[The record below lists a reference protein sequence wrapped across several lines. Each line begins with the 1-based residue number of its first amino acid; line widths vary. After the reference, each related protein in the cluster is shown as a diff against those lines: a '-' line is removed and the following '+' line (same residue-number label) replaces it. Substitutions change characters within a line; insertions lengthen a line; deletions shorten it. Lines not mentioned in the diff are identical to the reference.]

1 MITPVRVRRN
11 RDLTSGGRHGIM
23 KKTGAG
29 LAWGGNDVIFELPL
43 ALALS
48 CLLAELPAIYDALRA
63 LPMRL
68 HRLLEGRIARRRPQT
83 ASALAAWA
91 TLACMALAGA
101 LGALH
106 PALRV
111 ALLALAIPA
120 RAVAQRTMDVR
131 ARLDAGDVPA
141 AAALAGGEGNMT
153 YEQVVRAACDALG
166 RTFCSAVFAPALLA
180 LLLTPL
186 RLGAAAAWAFMA
198 AAGLASGS
206 RRMAQAVDACLR
218 PARWLLA
225 ALCALCTALC
235 GLEMDAAL
243 AALRTPARDRLVC
256 VVRAAV
262 GIGDEPTHA
271 PLAGDLVQATLLL
284 SLALSIAVILET
296 LLLLPLMR

>member
-1 MITPVRVRRN
+1 
-11 RDLTSGGRHGIM
+11 
-23 KKTGAG
+23 
-29 LAWGGNDVIFELPL
+29 
-43 ALALS
+43 
-48 CLLAELPAIYDALRA
+48 
-63 LPMRL
+63 
-68 HRLLEGRIARRRPQT
+68 
-83 ASALAAWA
+83 
-91 TLACMALAGA
+91 
-101 LGALH
+101 
-106 PALRV
+106 
-111 ALLALAIPA
+111 
-120 RAVAQRTMDVR
+120 
-131 ARLDAGDVPA
+131 
-141 AAALAGGEGNMT
+141 MT

-186 RLGAAAAWAFMA
+186 RLGAAAAWAFA
-198 AAGLASGS
+198 AMSGLSAASPGMG
-206 RRMAQAVDACLR
+206 RAVEGGLR

-243 AALRTPARDRLVC
+243 AALRTLARDRLAC

-284 SLALSIAVILET
+284 SLALGVAVILET

>member
-1 MITPVRVRRN
+1 M
-11 RDLTSGGRHGIM
+11 
-23 KKTGAG
+23 
-29 LAWGGNDVIFELPL
+29 IFELPL

-48 CLLAELPAIYDALRA
+48 CLLAELPAIYDAMRA
-63 LPMRL
+63 LPARL
-68 HRLLEGRIARRRPQT
+68 HRLLERSIARRRPQD

-91 TLACMALAGA
+91 ALACMALVGA

-111 ALLALAIPA
+111 ALLALALPA
-120 RAVAQRTMDVR
+120 RAVAQQAMHVR
-131 ARLDAGDVPA
+131 AHLDAGDVPA
-141 AAALAGGEGNMT
+141 AAVQVGEHVGAT
-153 YEQVVRAACDALG
+153 YEQVVRAACGRLS

-186 RLGAAAAWAFMA
+186 RLGAAAAWAFA
-198 AAGLASGS
+198 AMSGLS
-206 RRMAQAVDACLR
+206 AVSPGMGRAVEGGLR

-243 AALRTPARDRLVC
+243 AALRTPARDRLAC

-284 SLALSIAVILET
+284 CLALGVAVILGT
-296 LLLLPLMR
+296 LLLLPLMG

>member
-1 MITPVRVRRN
+1 M
-11 RDLTSGGRHGIM
+11 
-23 KKTGAG
+23 
-29 LAWGGNDVIFELPL
+29 IFELPI

-48 CLLAELPAIYDALRA
+48 CLLAELPAVYHALRG

-68 HRLLEGRIARRRPQT
+68 NRLLADLIARLRPQD
-83 ASALAAWA
+83 ASVWA
-91 TLACMALAGA
+91 VWTSLACMALIGA

-111 ALLALAIPA
+111 VLLALMLPA
-120 RAVAQRTMDVR
+120 RSVAQEAMHVR
-131 ARLDAGDVPA
+131 ALLNAGDVA
-141 AAALAGGEGNMT
+141 AAAVRVGEDVNST
-153 YEQVVRAACDALG
+153 YEQVVCAACARLSAA
-166 RTFCSAVFAPALLA
+166 FCSAVFVPALLA

-186 RLGAAAAWAFMA
+186 RLGAAAAWAFAA
-198 AAGLASGS
+198 AAGLSGES
-206 RRMAQAVDACLR
+206 HGMMRAVEGCLR

-225 ALCALCTALC
+225 TLCALCTALC

-243 AALRTPARDRLVC
+243 AALRTPARDRLAR

-284 SLALSIAVILET
+284 SLALGVAVILGT
-296 LLLLPLMR
+296 LLILPLTR